1 MSETLNHDGLSAD
14 WRDWLQHNLARGCSH
29 RTILEAMISGGVDA
43 LVAARAL
50 VNTLEPNSVAVSSER
65 PSTAQPFLSTRL
77 ASGNRINLGDIEARL
92 ITRLVRPDL
101 AVFENVLSAEECEEL
116 MQLSRHKLERSTAI
130 NKQTGKADVI
140 AERTSEGT
148 SFQRGEHPLIKRID
162 ARLGRLMNWP
172 VENGEGIQILRYRP
186 GGEYR
191 PHFDF
196 FPPADPGS
204 AAHMAIGGQRV
215 ATLVMYLNDV
225 EQGGATAFPDVGL
238 SVLPRQGCAVYFAY
252 TGPFSQVDPLSL
264 HAGLPVIAGEKW
276 IATKWLR
283 QQRYG
288 D

>member
-1 MSETLNHDGLSAD
+1 MQDTLTPD
-14 WRDWLQHNLARGCSH
+14 WQQWLQHNLARGCGH
-29 RTILEAMISGGVDA
+29 RTILDAMLNGGVDP
-43 LVAARAL
+43 LLAARAL
-50 VNTLEPNSVAVSSER
+50 VNALDPNGSQIISER

-77 ASGNRINLGDIEARL
+77 GSNNRIQLGDIEARL
-92 ITRLVRPDL
+92 ITRLLRPDL
-101 AVFENVLSAEECEEL
+101 AVFENVLSAAECEEL
-116 MQLSRHKLERSTAI
+116 MQLSRSKLERSTAI
-130 NKQTGKADVI
+130 NKRTGTADVI

-148 SFQRGEHPLIKRID
+148 SFQRGEHPLITRID
-162 ARLGRLMNWP
+162 ARLGQLLNWP
-172 VENGEGIQILRYRP
+172 VENGEGLQILRYRP

-196 FPPADPGS
+196 FPPTDSGS
-204 AAHMAIGGQRV
+204 ATHMAIGGQRV

-225 EQGGATAFPDVGL
+225 EQGGATDFPDIGL

-252 TGPFSQVDPLSL
+252 TGPFGQVDPLSL

-283 QQRYG
+283 QHRYG